1 MVEIE
6 KENIPVSGL
15 GAWLKKQYTERLH
28 SLMREQ
34 NYGHILKKSKTGEE
48 LMEWYEGELARLNEQ
63 LQVNLGTIKDK
74 FYRQEMIAFRQT
86 FHKIVI
92 YATWDWDKTVL
103 DALHQAGFANF
114 EEQTTALEKQREK
127 KW

>member
-1 MVEIE
+1 
-6 KENIPVSGL
+6 
-15 GAWLKKQYTERLH
+15 
-28 SLMREQ
+28 
-34 NYGHILKKSKTGEE
+34 
-48 LMEWYEGELARLNEQ
+48 MEWYEGELARLNEQ